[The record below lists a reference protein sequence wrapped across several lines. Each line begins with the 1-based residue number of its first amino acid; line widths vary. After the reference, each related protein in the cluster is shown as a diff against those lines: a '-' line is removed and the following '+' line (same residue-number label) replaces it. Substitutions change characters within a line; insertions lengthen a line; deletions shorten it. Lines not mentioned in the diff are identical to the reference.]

1 MSGRYPTK
9 AIAEQG
15 SRLALFLAI
24 FALSAHAQLNEN
36 CVVSILNR
44 SAQVQPD
51 GSWKIDNVPAGFG
64 PVRARATC
72 VNGGVTQFGQSDLF
86 QISANQ
92 VAGFNGFI
100 VLGST
105 TPIPTSMAITAQ
117 TTTLSTAGQTVKL
130 SVTATYAGATN
141 AN

>member
-64 PVRARATC
+64 PVKARATC
-72 VNGGVTQFGQSDLF
+72 VNDGVTQFSQSDLF

-92 VAGFNGFI
+92 VDRFNCFI
-100 VLGST
+100 VPGSST
-105 TPIPTSMAITAQ
+105 THPTSNAITAH
-117 TTTLSTAGQTVKL
+117 TTTLSSADQ
-130 SVTATYAGATN
+130 
-141 AN
+141 